1 MLNKNPSKG
10 KHTMERLHILTQLRK
25 CNHWAAQMQSLRR
38 SICQGLVI
46 LEAGRSALLL

>member
-1 MLNKNPSKG
+1 
-10 KHTMERLHILTQLRK
+10 MERLHILTQLRK
-25 CNHWAAQMQSLRR
+25 CNHCAAQMQSLRR